1 MMTKPA
7 PNNIQDTVIELKDAP
22 AWNDVLQIAK
32 GKEILLTP
40 EKAQALIRSR
50 REMLNESN
58 AFYYDNAKLKVE
70 TEQLRAELIKSQ
82 REHEF
87 AAKQVRK
94 CLIKYEQLRAEL
106 ANHATFQH
114 IDDDRLAKRNMELE
128 AENKRLRAEL
138 AALKSAR
145 VDEASDYLD
154 SISDGARGIE

>member
-1 MMTKPA
+1 MTGSYSDIKTY
-7 PNNIQDTVIELKDAP
+7 DELLIENEQLHTELTTTKDA
-22 AWNDVLQIAK
+22 
-32 GKEILLTP
+32 
-40 EKAQALIRSR
+40 LIDS
-50 REMLNESN
+50 L
-58 AFYYDNAKLKVE
+58 
-70 TEQLRAELIKSQ
+70 AELVDVK
-82 REHEF
+82 
-87 AAKQVRK
+87 
-94 CLIKYEQLRAEL
+94 AEL